1 MFDPLLLALTSGLS
15 IFNHLKNNKHSE
27 KLQAKQQEFAR
38 ASVERNRQRMWE
50 VLREGQEI
58 TLQMEE
64 EAHQAR
70 IQDIN
75 DDFDKVLHRLA
86 YNQAINTW
94 PLKVLPIVMKNQSLG
109 TLLCGSN
116 ENVALHCILTPSNC
130 STFNNYVLP
139 EVEDAL
145 TDFCNLHWSSLSAH
159 PVLFYSGA
167 WKSYTNPT
175 GIEVQQLRTD
185 LRNLPTLM
193 ITPYFKPDGGLVFQL
208 NAWGIG
214 NDVRADVE
222 CQDFSYAQKYA
233 LGLDFKDDS
242 DLRTTTIEELIPY
255 LQCLIGYVADQYFWL
270 MHNESPLLPSLLA
283 IKAVSCDG
291 KPYLKRNSED
301 HYTNLLSLCET
312 ETKDLP
318 FAPDKALPLF
328 EGSSELFSTDE
339 RKKKLEDIFIAYVQK
354 LSGGETPT
362 MRSALSSDV
371 FSKEDI
377 SFVRKFIQLYKYED
391 YAAEL
396 KELLTVLEYI
406 DFDYSIL
413 ESTDIPYLEKL
424 AEEGSGAAMYRLGE
438 IYEYSIGTDINEG
451 KSTNYYEC
459 SVEQS
464 FLLAEF
470 HELLS
475 SISVDSHLSNERL
488 KALTLLVN
496 HRVVQSIIY
505 AVWLNHK
512 GLIDTYDISLLE
524 VLDDYED
531 SRHPY
536 LFFLGALIVEDQ
548 YGVEYID
555 HIITLLEKSAEF
567 GYVGALKKL
576 MDIYLLDKYNKQD
589 FKQHVRYAIK
599 AAEQG
604 DVDAITDLG
613 ICYATGQG
621 VKQSK
626 ARAMDLLTLAV
637 ELGSTDAEEFINKIK

>member
-38 ASVERNRQRMWE
+38 ASVERNKQRMWE

-58 TLQMEE
+58 TLKMEE
-64 EAHQAR
+64 EAHQTR
-70 IQDIN
+70 IHDIN

-130 STFNNYVLP
+130 VAFNNYVLP

-167 WKSYTNPT
+167 WKSHTNPT

-193 ITPYFKPDGGLVFQL
+193 ITPYFKPDGGLIFQL
-208 NAWGIG
+208 NAWGVG

-242 DLRTTTIEELIPY
+242 DLRNTTIEELIPY

-438 IYEYSIGTDINEG
+438 IYEYSIGVNYSDEKSSYYYTLSLEKNFILG
-451 KSTNYYEC
+451 K
-459 SVEQS
+459 
-464 FLLAEF
+464 
-470 HELLS
+470 
-475 SISVDSHLSNERL
+475 IS
-488 KALTLLVN
+488 
-496 HRVVQSIIY
+496 
-505 AVWLNHK
+505 
-512 GLIDTYDISLLE
+512 
-524 VLDDYED
+524 
-531 SRHPY
+531 Y
-536 LFFLGALIVEDQ
+536 LFNNDDLLNSIEITSLKYLCGRQVEAAIVRMSQMLYTGFSVAKDIESALEIVEDIYEPLNSYTYYWGAKMVIDL
-548 YGVEYID
+548 YGAEQKESI
-555 HIITLLEKSAEF
+555 EKLICQSADM
-567 GYVGALKKL
+567 GYVSSQLLLIDMYQSGYIVDKDPAKAAL
-576 MDIYLLDKYNKQD
+576 
-589 FKQHVRYAIK
+589 YAKK

-604 DVDAITDLG
+604 CIKAITKLG
-613 ICYATGQG
+613 IFYIKGFG
-621 VKQSK
+621 VSRSVPYGKKLLEISSKHNDIEAINCLKQY
-626 ARAMDLLTLAV
+626 
-637 ELGSTDAEEFINKIK
+637 

>member
-38 ASVERNRQRMWE
+38 ASVERNKQRMWE
-50 VLREGQEI
+50 VLHEGQEI

-64 EAHQAR
+64 EAHQTR

-130 STFNNYVLP
+130 VAFNNYVLP

-167 WKSYTNPT
+167 WKSHTNPT

-193 ITPYFKPDGGLVFQL
+193 ITPYFKPDGGLIFQL

-233 LGLDFKDDS
+233 LDLDFKDDS
-242 DLRTTTIEELIPY
+242 DLRNTTIEELIPY

-354 LSGGETPT
+354 LSCGETPT
-362 MRSALSSDV
+362 MKSALSSDV

-424 AEEGSGAAMYRLGE
+424 AENGSGAAMYRLGE
-438 IYEYSIGTDINEG
+438 IYEYSIGVNYSDEKSSYYYTLSLEKNFILG
-451 KSTNYYEC
+451 K
-459 SVEQS
+459 
-464 FLLAEF
+464 
-470 HELLS
+470 
-475 SISVDSHLSNERL
+475 IS
-488 KALTLLVN
+488 
-496 HRVVQSIIY
+496 
-505 AVWLNHK
+505 
-512 GLIDTYDISLLE
+512 
-524 VLDDYED
+524 
-531 SRHPY
+531 Y
-536 LFFLGALIVEDQ
+536 LFNNDDLLNSIEITSLKYLCGRQVEAAIVRMSQMLYTGFSVAKDIESALEIVEDIYEPLNSYTYYWGAKMVIDL
-548 YGVEYID
+548 YGAEQKESI
-555 HIITLLEKSAEF
+555 EKLICQSADM
-567 GYVGALKKL
+567 GYVSSQLLLIDMYQSGYIVDKDPAKAAL
-576 MDIYLLDKYNKQD
+576 
-589 FKQHVRYAIK
+589 YAKK

-604 DVDAITDLG
+604 CIKAITKLG
-613 ICYATGQG
+613 IFYIKGFG
-621 VKQSK
+621 VSRSVPYGKKLLEISSKHNDIEAINCLKQY
-626 ARAMDLLTLAV
+626 
-637 ELGSTDAEEFINKIK
+637 

>member
-424 AEEGSGAAMYRLGE
+424 AEEGSAAAMYRLGE
-438 IYEYSIGTDINEG
+438 IYEYSIGVNYSDEKSSYYYTLSLEKNFILG
-451 KSTNYYEC
+451 K
-459 SVEQS
+459 
-464 FLLAEF
+464 
-470 HELLS
+470 
-475 SISVDSHLSNERL
+475 IS
-488 KALTLLVN
+488 
-496 HRVVQSIIY
+496 
-505 AVWLNHK
+505 
-512 GLIDTYDISLLE
+512 
-524 VLDDYED
+524 
-531 SRHPY
+531 Y
-536 LFFLGALIVEDQ
+536 LFNNDDLLNSIEITSLKYLCGRQVEAAIVRMSQMLYTGFSVAKDIESALEIVEDIYEPLNSYTYYWGAKMVIDL
-548 YGVEYID
+548 YGAEQKESI
-555 HIITLLEKSAEF
+555 EKLICQSADM
-567 GYVGALKKL
+567 GYVSSQLLLIDMYQSGYIVDKDPAKAAL
-576 MDIYLLDKYNKQD
+576 
-589 FKQHVRYAIK
+589 YAKK

-604 DVDAITDLG
+604 CIKAITKLG
-613 ICYATGQG
+613 IFYIKGFG
-621 VKQSK
+621 VSRSVPYGKKLLEISSKHNDIEAINCLKQY
-626 ARAMDLLTLAV
+626 
-637 ELGSTDAEEFINKIK
+637 

>member
-38 ASVERNRQRMWE
+38 ASVERNKQRMWE
-50 VLREGQEI
+50 VLHEGQEI

-64 EAHQAR
+64 EAHQTR

-130 STFNNYVLP
+130 GAFNNYVLP
-139 EVEDAL
+139 SVEDAL

-167 WKSYTNPT
+167 WKSHINPT

-193 ITPYFKPDGGLVFQL
+193 ITPYFKPDGGLIFQL

-242 DLRTTTIEELIPY
+242 DLRNTTIEELIPY

-312 ETKDLP
+312 ETKDVP

-413 ESTDIPYLEKL
+413 GSTDIPYLEKL
-424 AEEGSGAAMYRLGE
+424 AEEGSGAAMFRLGE
-438 IYEYSIGTDINEG
+438 LYEYSIGVEYNGVLFQEYYKSSLKAKFVFAYVRDGLIN
-451 KSTNYYEC
+451 KKDSLTYYLRIIQSIPVVQTNIYLARAHNIHIGTYC
-459 SVEQS
+459 SVDEAMSLLDEYSDFQHPYIPYLAAQIVKDNFGTAQS
-464 FLLAEF
+464 ALYEEL
-470 HELLS
+470 LLS
-475 SISVDSHLSNERL
+475 SANS
-488 KALTLLVN
+488 
-496 HRVVQSIIY
+496 
-505 AVWLNHK
+505 
-512 GLIDTYDISLLE
+512 
-524 VLDDYED
+524 
-531 SRHPY
+531 
-536 LFFLGALIVEDQ
+536 
-548 YGVEYID
+548 
-555 HIITLLEKSAEF
+555 
-567 GYVGALKKL
+567 GYVMAQTELMEHYMSGEYLEENPKRCYEYAQKAALQGHPDGLFVMAICLIKGYGANANKSRGKDILKMAADRGQCDAIEILNKLKK
-576 MDIYLLDKYNKQD
+576 
-589 FKQHVRYAIK
+589 
-599 AAEQG
+599 
-604 DVDAITDLG
+604 
-613 ICYATGQG
+613 
-621 VKQSK
+621 
-626 ARAMDLLTLAV
+626 
-637 ELGSTDAEEFINKIK
+637 

>member
-38 ASVERNRQRMWE
+38 VSVERNKQRMWE
-50 VLREGQEI
+50 VLHEGQEI

-64 EAHQAR
+64 EAHQTR

-116 ENVALHCILTPSNC
+116 ENVALHCIFTPSNC
-130 STFNNYVLP
+130 SAFNNYVLP
-139 EVEDAL
+139 DVEEAL
-145 TDFCNLHWSSLSAH
+145 TDYCNLHWSSLSAH

-167 WKSYTNPT
+167 WKSRTNPT
-175 GIEVQQLRTD
+175 GIEVEQLRTD
-185 LRNLPTLM
+185 LHNLPTLM
-193 ITPYFKPDGGLVFQL
+193 ITPYFKPDGGLIFQL

-242 DLRTTTIEELIPY
+242 DLRNTTIEELIPY

-396 KELLTVLEYI
+396 RELLYELEFM
-406 DFDYSIL
+406 DFDYDIL
-413 ESTDIPYLEKL
+413 KSTDIPYLKNL
-424 AEEGSGAAMYRLGE
+424 ASDGNGAALFRLGE
-438 IYEYSIGTDINEG
+438 LYEYSIGVEYDEEKFIE
-451 KSTNYYEC
+451 YYD
-459 SVEQS
+459 
-464 FLLAEF
+464 
-470 HELLS
+470 S
-475 SISVDSHLSNERL
+475 SL
-488 KALTLLVN
+488 KAKFVFAHVRDGVINKKGTLTHYLKIIQSIP
-496 HRVVQSIIY
+496 VVQSNIFLAQAHNI
-505 AVWLNHK
+505 H
-512 GLIDTYDISLLE
+512 IDGYTSVDKAMSLLDE
-524 VLDDYED
+524 YSD
-531 SRHPY
+531 SAHPY
-536 LFFLGALIVEDQ
+536 IPYLAAQIVKDNYGADQSALYEELLIR
-548 YGVEYID
+548 
-555 HIITLLEKSAEF
+555 SANS
-567 GYVGALKKL
+567 GYVIAQTEL
-576 MDIYLLDKYNKQD
+576 MECYMSGDFLDENPKRCYQ
-589 FKQHVRYAIK
+589 YAQK
-599 AAEQG
+599 AALQG
-604 DVDAITDLG
+604 HPDGLFVMAICLIKGYGANTNTSRGKDLLKMAAQRGHSDAIEILNSL
-613 ICYATGQG
+613 
-621 VKQSK
+621 K
-626 ARAMDLLTLAV
+626 
-637 ELGSTDAEEFINKIK
+637 

>member
-1 MFDPLLLALTSGLS
+1 MFDPLLLAITSGLS

-38 ASVERNRQRMWE
+38 ASVERNKQRMWE
-50 VLREGQEI
+50 VLHEGQEI

-64 EAHQAR
+64 EAHQTR

-116 ENVALHCILTPSNC
+116 ENVALHCIFTPSNC
-130 STFNNYVLP
+130 SAFNNYVLP

-167 WKSYTNPT
+167 WKSHTNPT

-193 ITPYFKPDGGLVFQL
+193 ITPYFKPDGGLIFQL

-242 DLRTTTIEELIPY
+242 DLRNTTIEELIPY

-438 IYEYSIGTDINEG
+438 IYEYSIGVTWNEAISSIWYKHASELG
-451 KSTNYYEC
+451 FIFSVVAC
-459 SVEQS
+459 SLENEYAIGNTELRSLNLLSCRVVEQATL
-464 FLLAEF
+464 FLSMIWLKSQGIDGAIK
-470 HELLS
+470 LL
-475 SISVDSHLSNERL
+475 N
-488 KALTLLVN
+488 T
-496 HRVVQSIIY
+496 VQ
-505 AVWLNHK
+505 N
-512 GLIDTYDISLLE
+512 
-524 VLDDYED
+524 
-531 SRHPY
+531 SRHPLY
-536 LFFLGALIVEDQ
+536 YYWCAELLLNEYGTEEKNSVYKMLKLAADLGYVKAQEKLMMIYTVNSFVPENPKLHFYYASLAAKQ
-548 YGVEYID
+548 GSLSAITRMGYCFITGYGVEKSIEQAKKIL
-555 HIITLLEKSAEF
+555 IIA
-567 GYVGALKKL
+567 YRRNYPDAVKL
-576 MDIYLLDKYNKQD
+576 MNILN
-589 FKQHVRYAIK
+589 RY
-599 AAEQG
+599 E
-604 DVDAITDLG
+604 
-613 ICYATGQG
+613 
-621 VKQSK
+621 
-626 ARAMDLLTLAV
+626 
-637 ELGSTDAEEFINKIK
+637 

>member
-38 ASVERNRQRMWE
+38 ASVERNKQRMWE
-50 VLREGQEI
+50 VLHEGQEI

-64 EAHQAR
+64 EAHQTR

-130 STFNNYVLP
+130 GAFNNYVLP
-139 EVEDAL
+139 SVEDAL

-167 WKSYTNPT
+167 WKSHINPT

-193 ITPYFKPDGGLVFQL
+193 ITPYFKPDGGLIFQL

-242 DLRTTTIEELIPY
+242 DLRNTTIEELIPY

-362 MRSALSSDV
+362 MRSALSPDV

-438 IYEYSIGTDINEG
+438 IYEYSIGVNYSDEKSSYYYTLSLEKNFILG
-451 KSTNYYEC
+451 K
-459 SVEQS
+459 
-464 FLLAEF
+464 
-470 HELLS
+470 
-475 SISVDSHLSNERL
+475 IS
-488 KALTLLVN
+488 
-496 HRVVQSIIY
+496 
-505 AVWLNHK
+505 
-512 GLIDTYDISLLE
+512 
-524 VLDDYED
+524 
-531 SRHPY
+531 Y
-536 LFFLGALIVEDQ
+536 LFNNDALLNSIEITSLKYLCGRQVEAAIVRMSQMLYTGFSVAKDIESALEIVEDIYEPLNSYTYYWGAKMVIDL
-548 YGVEYID
+548 YGAEQKESI
-555 HIITLLEKSAEF
+555 EKLICQSADM
-567 GYVGALKKL
+567 GYVSSQLLLIDMYQSGYIVDKDPAKAAL
-576 MDIYLLDKYNKQD
+576 
-589 FKQHVRYAIK
+589 YAKK

-604 DVDAITDLG
+604 CIKAITKLG
-613 ICYATGQG
+613 IFYIKGFG
-621 VKQSK
+621 VSRSVPYGKKLLEISSKHNDIEAINCLKQY
-626 ARAMDLLTLAV
+626 
-637 ELGSTDAEEFINKIK
+637 

>member
-38 ASVERNRQRMWE
+38 ASVERNKQRMWE

-64 EAHQAR
+64 EAHQTR
-70 IQDIN
+70 IHDIN

-130 STFNNYVLP
+130 SAFNNYVLP

-167 WKSYTNPT
+167 WKSNTNPT

-193 ITPYFKPDGGLVFQL
+193 ITPYFKHDGGLIFQL

-214 NDVRADVE
+214 NDVRADAE

-233 LGLDFKDDS
+233 LGLDFKDNR
-242 DLRTTTIEELIPY
+242 DLRNTTIEELIPY

-424 AEEGSGAAMYRLGE
+424 AEEGDAFSMFRLGE
-438 IYEYSIGTDINEG
+438 IYEYGINAERDIIRSTYYY
-451 KSTNYYEC
+451 KSSAEKNCILALVRSDHSLFHLYRKQIR
-459 SVEQS
+459 SMQNMGVEQAFYIEALCS
-464 FLLAEF
+464 YTNKRYGQVIEMAGQGIKHPKFLY
-470 HELLS
+470 LLS
-475 SISVDSHLSNERL
+475 DSLIIMRQQIEKALKILGNLSNHGYVDASEKL
-488 KALTLLVN
+488 LQVYKQGVVCKESPELHFMYASKAMF
-496 HRVVQSIIY
+496 QS
-505 AVWLNHK
+505 
-512 GLIDTYDISLLE
+512 S
-524 VLDDYED
+524 
-531 SRHPY
+531 S
-536 LFFLGALIVEDQ
+536 LGAYSLAVCYLEG
-548 YGVEYID
+548 YGVEQNTKLSLVY
-555 HIITLLEKSAEF
+555 LEK
-567 GYVGALKKL
+567 
-576 MDIYLLDKYNKQD
+576 
-589 FKQHVRYAIK
+589 
-599 AAEQG
+599 
-604 DVDAITDLG
+604 
-613 ICYATGQG
+613 
-621 VKQSK
+621 
-626 ARAMDLLTLAV
+626 AV
-637 ELGSTDAEEFINKIK
+637 EMGSTDAIETYNILSKFQSL

>member
-283 IKAVSCDG
+283 IKAVSFA
-291 KPYLKRNSED
+291 ED
-301 HYTNLLSLCET
+301 ET
-312 ETKDLP
+312 SRLMEMAFETSKSSVNTSETK
-318 FAPDKALPLF
+318 
-328 EGSSELFSTDE
+328 EITSSL
-339 RKKKLEDIFIAYVQK
+339 
-354 LSGGETPT
+354 
-362 MRSALSSDV
+362 
-371 FSKEDI
+371 
-377 SFVRKFIQLYKYED
+377 
-391 YAAEL
+391 
-396 KELLTVLEYI
+396 
-406 DFDYSIL
+406 
-413 ESTDIPYLEKL
+413 
-424 AEEGSGAAMYRLGE
+424 
-438 IYEYSIGTDINEG
+438 
-451 KSTNYYEC
+451 
-459 SVEQS
+459 
-464 FLLAEF
+464 
-470 HELLS
+470 
-475 SISVDSHLSNERL
+475 
-488 KALTLLVN
+488 
-496 HRVVQSIIY
+496 
-505 AVWLNHK
+505 
-512 GLIDTYDISLLE
+512 
-524 VLDDYED
+524 
-531 SRHPY
+531 
-536 LFFLGALIVEDQ
+536 
-548 YGVEYID
+548 
-555 HIITLLEKSAEF
+555 
-567 GYVGALKKL
+567 
-576 MDIYLLDKYNKQD
+576 
-589 FKQHVRYAIK
+589 
-599 AAEQG
+599 
-604 DVDAITDLG
+604 
-613 ICYATGQG
+613 
-621 VKQSK
+621 
-626 ARAMDLLTLAV
+626 
-637 ELGSTDAEEFINKIK
+637 